1 MRGVL
6 PSGVAGRL
14 ISIAPKKK
22 VWVFCPKAECKV
34 KKMRVEID
42 IMHKRRCKKCGARN
56 QDNCTCRSCED
67 CNEGNCCNNC
77 VCCDSRHDPLT
88 EEEIL
93 LNGGCMGMG
102 IQPTT
107 WLFMRQEENILETK
121 TVREAVHIFQPP
133 FRVWTKF
140 RLLLCCINV
149 HTCPK
154 RTVWTIRKKMS

>member
-1 MRGVL
+1 MKFFGLKNMMYPELSEVRDDDSNVKADNSFLGVVNED
-6 PSGVAGRL
+6 PPEPAHPHS
-14 ISIAPKKK
+14 

-56 QDNCTCRSCED
+56 QDYCTCRSCED

-93 LNGGCMGMG
+93 LNGGCLKCM
-102 IQPTT
+102 Q
-107 WLFMRQEENILETK
+107 
-121 TVREAVHIFQPP
+121 
-133 FRVWTKF
+133 
-140 RLLLCCINV
+140 
-149 HTCPK
+149 
-154 RTVWTIRKKMS
+154 